1 MKKKVKTMMKGTAA
15 IALMA
20 VCLSCQ
26 SAKESVKES
35 VEDVAAH
42 TEADFWIDETE
53 KGIIS
58 ATNDFS
64 FKLIQSLIANNKGK
78 DFVVSPLG
86 VVYTLEIISN
96 GADGKTKQLLQ
107 QQLNTCNFE
116 QKDIN
121 ALRRKMM
128 ICHAKTVEDEFFR
141 TKTAFMKSSNLLLY
155 RSGLMMNQDFIET
168 IGHDYFAD
176 CLPFMQKDDAQQVVD
191 TWNKDNNHGAIKEFP
206 LKIDDNDGACLINT
220 LLFNG
225 SWFQEFNKTRLDT
238 FYVTKDKIN
247 MVEMMSQTDK
257 EGCFRYMQNNH
268 YAILRMPYLGAFY
281 MDVILPH
288 ENITI
293 DSLIKQMDMEK
304 YERSVKVLKKYDV
317 VEVALPK
324 FRIQSEIDLKHL
336 LSDIGLS
343 EIFSEKADISVMCD
357 TSLYINNMKQKI
369 EMDVDEKGTHIE
381 SITSTSFATLGLT
394 EHPTKAEFYANRPF
408 IYFIRDS
415 FGSICFAGLY
425 NGWPKGAW
433 IHYPDADIVY
443 PLSAHKIDI

>member
-1 MKKKVKTMMKGTAA
+1 MKGAAA

-64 FKLIQSLIANNKGK
+64 FKLVQSLIDSNKGK
-78 DFVVSPLG
+78 NMVISPLG
-86 VVYTLEIISN
+86 VVYTLEIIGN
-96 GADGKTKQLLQ
+96 GADGQTKRLLQ
-107 QQLNTCNFE
+107 QHLGTGTYE
-116 QKDIN
+116 QDDIN

-128 ICHAKTVEDEFFR
+128 ICHAKVSTDEFFT
-141 TKTAFMKSSNLLLY
+141 TKTAFMKSSNLFLY
-155 RSGLMMNQDFIET
+155 RSGLTVNQDFIET

-176 CLPFMQKDDAQQVVD
+176 CLPFTKKDDAQQIAN
-191 TWNKDNNHGAIKEFP
+191 TWNKKANHGAIKEIS
-206 LKIDDNDGACLINT
+206 LDINEDTGAYLINT

-225 SWFQEFNKTRLDT
+225 SWLQEFNETKPDT
-238 FYVTKDKIN
+238 FYVTKDKVN

-257 EGCFRYMQNNH
+257 EGCFMYMQNYH
-268 YAILRMPYLGAFY
+268 YAILRMPYIGAFY

-293 DSLIKQMDMEK
+293 ENLIKQMDMEK
-304 YERSVKVLKKYDV
+304 YERSAKVLKKYDV

-324 FRIQSEIDLKHL
+324 FHVNSDIDLRHL
-336 LSDIGLS
+336 LSNMGLTQL
-343 EIFSEKADISVMCD
+343 FSYGADFSLMGD
-357 TSLYINNMKQKI
+357 TPFFINKMKQKI
-369 EMDVDEKGTHIE
+369 QMDVDEKGTHAE

-415 FGSICFAGLY
+415 FGSICFAGVFY
-425 NGWPKGAW
+425 GKE
-433 IHYPDADIVY
+433 
-443 PLSAHKIDI
+443 